1 MQTAVSPGHPM
12 SQPLKKLRA
21 GGTPKQDSN
30 ATDNQVDEAIA
41 YRREQ
46 IRLLQQQREQSSV
59 LNMARSQLA
68 VPQLPSRG
76 RLEVR
81 HSDLFPTAP
90 KSDKKLQPAATI
102 PEGPPPKAETL
113 ARRLDAS
120 FSGENPSSRSRSAP
134 PVRPPPPPPPPML
147 NKPAEGTPSVSFAP
161 QESRPIPQ
169 PPASL
174 PISPAKMSAVSFSEE
189 PPAPVATP
197 AFKSFPQNKG
207 TPHVSKVN
215 GGNTRFAG
223 ATPFPDKHAETPIEQ
238 VFTTKAG
245 ATPFPFETQADTPE
259 TSAPSPPDM
268 LQENQPPKSMAS
280 ANRMEI
286 LRNMKEVA
294 KSLTTDSAT
303 SQTPELRMQ
312 KELIRAEN
320 ERADAL
326 KQVAKLQDEV
336 KQLQRRTA
344 PSMEDIVRMADRE
357 GDAAA
362 VKLARG
368 QVSGRPTI
376 GFLSPK
382 ISSPLLMSPRRRHVP
397 TPHPKRNKQD
407 QLLAPDRDALI
418 RATKDT
424 VHEYESD
431 KATFIVRRPY
441 GVASERE
448 LWFGAGQQTSKL
460 YEMSA
465 DAMKASTLEVV
476 ARINADSSLLALY
489 GEDNVRHQLA
499 DGSDWI
505 EYKNAEDEPLG
516 NILYIDREANERE
529 YDLDS
534 IYLTART
541 VREHYCTAIATM
553 IFASQQMASGATEPT
568 LPPPVV
574 ASKALGRDV
583 GVNTDAITVEP
594 QKENKNIEKKKTSPL
609 PPPEEANIVL
619 LFVGMFFDVIKTILW
634 TIFIGLPVRIL
645 LATTVSSVTIVLLAT
660 IWMYYGDIEIG
671 RLYSEM
677 YSRPGL
683 M

>member
-1 MQTAVSPGHPM
+1 M

-21 GGTPKQDSN
+21 GGTPKHDSN

-46 IRLLQQQREQSSV
+46 IRMLQQQREQSSV

-68 VPQLPSRG
+68 VPQLPARG

-134 PVRPPPPPPPPML
+134 PVRPPPPPPPPKST
-147 NKPAEGTPSVSFAP
+147 KPAEGPPSVSFAP
-161 QESRPIPQ
+161 QESYPIPQ

-197 AFKSFPQNKG
+197 AFKGFPMNQG
-207 TPHVSKVN
+207 TPHVSKAN
-215 GGNTRFAG
+215 GGNTHFAG
-223 ATPFPDKHAETPIEQ
+223 ATPFPGKHAPIEDGN
-238 VFTTKAG
+238 TAKAG
-245 ATPFPFETQADTPE
+245 ATPFPFKTQADTPE

-294 KSLTTDSAT
+294 KSLTTDST
-303 SQTPELRMQ
+303 TTTPELRMQ
-312 KELIRAEN
+312 TELIRAEN
-320 ERADAL
+320 EKADAL

-368 QVSGRPTI
+368 QVSGITRPTI

-382 ISSPLLMSPRRRHVP
+382 MSSPMLMSPRRRHVP
-397 TPHPKRNKQD
+397 TPHPKRNKLD
-407 QLLAPDRDALI
+407 QTVAPDRDALI

-465 DAMKASTLEVV
+465 DATKASTLEVV

-553 IFASQQMASGATEPT
+553 IFASQQMAHGATEPT
-568 LPPPVV
+568 SPPPVGP
-574 ASKALGRDV
+574 SKAPGRDV
-583 GVNTDAITVEP
+583 GVNTDAMTVEP
-594 QKENKNIEKKKTSPL
+594 QKEKKNCEKKKTA
-609 PPPEEANIVL
+609 PPPPPDEANVVL
-619 LFVGMFFDVIKTILW
+619 LFVGMFFDLIKTILW

-660 IWMYYGDIEIG
+660 IWMRRQRD
-671 RLYSEM
+671 RRTL
-677 YSRPGL
+677 
-683 M
+683 

>member
-12 SQPLKKLRA
+12 SQPLKKMRA
-21 GGTPKQDSN
+21 GGTPKHDSN

-46 IRLLQQQREQSSV
+46 IRMLQQQREKSSV

-68 VPQLPSRG
+68 VPQMPSRG

-102 PEGPPPKAETL
+102 LEGPQAETL

-134 PVRPPPPPPPPML
+134 PVRPPPPPPKPGPP
-147 NKPAEGTPSVSFAP
+147 PSVSFAP

-197 AFKSFPQNKG
+197 AFKSFPMNKG

-215 GGNTRFAG
+215 GGNTQYAG
-223 ATPFPDKHAETPIEQ
+223 VTPFPDKHAETPKEE
-238 VFTTKAG
+238 VNTTKAG
-245 ATPFPFETQADTPE
+245 ATPFPFKTQADTPV

-294 KSLTTDSAT
+294 KSLTTDSTT

-320 ERADAL
+320 EKADAL

-344 PSMEDIVRMADRE
+344 PSMEDIVRLADRE

-382 ISSPLLMSPRRRHVP
+382 MSSPMLMSPRRRHVP

-407 QLLAPDRDALI
+407 PSVVPDRDALI

-465 DAMKASTLEVV
+465 DATKASTLEVV

-505 EYKNAEDEPLG
+505 EYKNAENEPLG

-541 VREHYCTAIATM
+541 VREHYCTAISTM
-553 IFASQQMASGATEPT
+553 IFASQHMANGATEPT
-568 LPPPVV
+568 SPPPVV
-574 ASKALGRDV
+574 ASKTPGRDV
-583 GVNTDAITVEP
+583 GVNTDAVTVEP
-594 QKENKNIEKKKTSPL
+594 QKEKKIVEKKKTAPP
-609 PPPEEANIVL
+609 PPPEEANIVI
-619 LFVGMFFDVIKTILW
+619 LFMGMFFDLIKTILW

-645 LATTVSSVTIVLLAT
+645 LATTVSSATIVLLAT
-660 IWMYYGDIEIG
+660 VWMYYGDFGIG
-671 RLYSEM
+671 GLYSEM
-677 YSRPGL
+677 HSRPGL
-683 M
+683 V